1 MLRVFLIVGLLLSV
15 VFVSGCLEQMTDTGA
30 VAGEEEAQLE
40 DQAADMIEQEMEDA
54 IEGITL
60 EDMEDSII
68 E

>member
-1 MLRVFLIVGLLLSV
+1 MLRIFLIVGLLLSV

-30 VAGEEEAQLE
+30 GEAQLE
-40 DQAADMIEQEMEDA
+40 DQAAETIEQEMEDA

-60 EDMEDSII
+60 EDIEDLII